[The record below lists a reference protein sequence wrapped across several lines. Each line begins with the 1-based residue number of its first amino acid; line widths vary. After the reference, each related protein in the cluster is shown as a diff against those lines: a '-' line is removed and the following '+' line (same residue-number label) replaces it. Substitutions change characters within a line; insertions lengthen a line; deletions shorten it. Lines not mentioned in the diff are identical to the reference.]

1 MDEQLK
7 QLHNDLDYI
16 MAQELLEQANHMIR
30 IALRAIP
37 IKSPEFNWAQASELH
52 SRISEYLDRLD
63 DAESE

>member
-16 MAQELLEQANHMIR
+16 MAQELLEQAKHMLR
-30 IALRAIP
+30 LALWVIP
-37 IKSPEFNWAQASELH
+37 IRCPEFNWAQASELH